1 MPGTVQTGD
10 KLSDLAVTLNKKMRR
25 HTQVLDTFEI
35 RVFAGIQAVLKELL
49 DLAGPKLRRRQ
60 ADVVDNQQGDD
71 FTLGAG
77 IAVG

>member
-1 MPGTVQTGD
+1 MPGAVQTGD

-35 RVFAGIQAVLKELL
+35 RVSAGIQAVLKELL

-60 ADVVDNQQGDD
+60 ADIVDNQQGDD